1 MSGRIRRSQTA
12 TTAKD
17 PVHLEIVGRGVTP
30 TFLSAS
36 SEAFLPRGPRGRE
49 TSQPAG
55 WKAGV
60 TDNWMHRL
68 DIANGFAKN
77 LTTDPKE
84 VQPACRCQI
93 PGSGNGVA
101 VGKRGIKHSQ
111 KTGGGN
117 SFGSRK
123 RVKRERIA
131 CLRFA

>member
-12 TTAKD
+12 TTAKV

-60 TDNWMHRL
+60 TDNSWMHLL

-101 VGKRGIKHSQ
+101 VGKRGIKLSQ
-111 KTGGGN
+111 KNWWGKSILVLESG
-117 SFGSRK
+117 
-123 RVKRERIA
+123 
-131 CLRFA
+131 